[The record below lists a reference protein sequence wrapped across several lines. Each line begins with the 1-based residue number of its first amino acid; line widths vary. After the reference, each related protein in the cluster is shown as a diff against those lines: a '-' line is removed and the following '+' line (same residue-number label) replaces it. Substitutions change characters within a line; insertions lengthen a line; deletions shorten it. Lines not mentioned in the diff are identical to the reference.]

1 MKIKFFGA
9 VGTVTGSSSL
19 LQGSGGS
26 LLIDM
31 GMFQGGEKEEGM
43 NWVMPEIDGS
53 RLDGMILT
61 HAHLDHCGRLPVLL
75 SLGYKGMFYMTK
87 ATRGLM
93 EVVLLDAVKV
103 AESKGGGL
111 YSGTDVE
118 QVLARV
124 KIMKFGEEMRIGGMK
139 VKMVPAGHILGA
151 ASVVIEDEKEGKVVV
166 FSGDLGTGESP
177 LIGDPQAPERADLVV
192 MESTY
197 GNRLH
202 EEVNEE
208 EALER
213 EMRKVMKMKGAL
225 LVPTFSIQRTQR
237 VLYRLGSLSRQG
249 RIPRGMTVYLD
260 SPMAIRATRVFR
272 KNAELYSG
280 ELKKKMKGRDPFSF
294 PELKITEKG
303 WESKK
308 IAKDPGAKMIVA
320 GSGMMT
326 GGRILGHAKKYLGRN
341 STIVLFVG
349 YQAENS
355 LGRKVQEG
363 EKSVRIDGKEVIVR
377 AGVSEIS
384 SMSAHADQKQLLD
397 WLRGIKGVKKVVL
410 NHGENEAREVLAG
423 KIKGGRTGVEVVMP
437 GFEEE
442 IKF

>member
-1 MKIKFFGA
+1 
-9 VGTVTGSSSL
+9 
-19 LQGSGGS
+19 
-26 LLIDM
+26 
-31 GMFQGGEKEEGM
+31 
-43 NWVMPEIDGS
+43 
-53 RLDGMILT
+53 
-61 HAHLDHCGRLPVLL
+61 
-75 SLGYKGMFYMTK
+75 
-87 ATRGLM
+87 
-93 EVVLLDAVKV
+93 
-103 AESKGGGL
+103 
-111 YSGTDVE
+111 
-118 QVLARV
+118 
-124 KIMKFGEEMRIGGMK
+124 
-139 VKMVPAGHILGA
+139 
-151 ASVVIEDEKEGKVVV
+151 
-166 FSGDLGTGESP
+166 
-177 LIGDPQAPERADLVV
+177 
-192 MESTY
+192 
-197 GNRLH
+197 
-202 EEVNEE
+202 
-208 EALER
+208 
-213 EMRKVMKMKGAL
+213 
-225 LVPTFSIQRTQR
+225 
-237 VLYRLGSLSRQG
+237 
-249 RIPRGMTVYLD
+249 VYLD

-397 WLRGIKGVKKVVL
+397 WLRGIKGVKKVIL

-423 KIKGGRTGVEVVMP
+423 KIGGDVSMP
-437 GFEEE
+437 GFGEE

>member
-1 MKIKFFGA
+1 
-9 VGTVTGSSSL
+9 
-19 LQGSGGS
+19 
-26 LLIDM
+26 
-31 GMFQGGEKEEGM
+31 
-43 NWVMPEIDGS
+43 
-53 RLDGMILT
+53 
-61 HAHLDHCGRLPVLL
+61 
-75 SLGYKGMFYMTK
+75 
-87 ATRGLM
+87 
-93 EVVLLDAVKV
+93 
-103 AESKGGGL
+103 
-111 YSGTDVE
+111 
-118 QVLARV
+118 
-124 KIMKFGEEMRIGGMK
+124 
-139 VKMVPAGHILGA
+139 
-151 ASVVIEDEKEGKVVV
+151 
-166 FSGDLGTGESP
+166 
-177 LIGDPQAPERADLVV
+177 
-192 MESTY
+192 
-197 GNRLH
+197 
-202 EEVNEE
+202 
-208 EALER
+208 
-213 EMRKVMKMKGAL
+213 
-225 LVPTFSIQRTQR
+225 
-237 VLYRLGSLSRQG
+237 LGSLSRQG

-397 WLRGIKGVKKVVL
+397 WLRGIKGVKKVIL

-423 KIKGGRTGVEVVMP
+423 KIGGDVSMP
-437 GFEEE
+437 GFGEE